1 MCIRCISRDSSLRT
15 VVMHGHCAVTLFLDH
30 FCLPH
35 TDKGGLLNV
44 RLVVSLAAVAASE
57 ESEDNVSFNPQTM
70 HAGAGRRPRCLL
82 RYRHR

>member
-1 MCIRCISRDSSLRT
+1 
-15 VVMHGHCAVTLFLDH
+15 MHGHCAVTLFLDH

-57 ESEDNVSFNPQTM
+57 ESEDNDQKLHSGQPVHP
-70 HAGAGRRPRCLL
+70 H
-82 RYRHR
+82 